1 MEFSPLTW
9 VYSYLFNSYIQ
20 IGVKKNRSF
29 LCIPIFAWYLGHIP
43 QQGSLTLLSKLGPSK
58 GQQLAEGCVSV
69 ADEDVNDADDD
80 DGIGGGNAKV
90 EPRQLKNN
98 IPLKSQFQH

>member
-1 MEFSPLTW
+1 MNEILSMHF
-9 VYSYLFNSYIQ
+9 F
-20 IGVKKNRSF
+20 
-29 LCIPIFAWYLGHIP
+29 FAWYLGHIP

-80 DGIGGGNAKV
+80 DDDDDDGIGSGDAKV

-98 IPLKSQFQH
+98 IPLKP